1 MAKTRLSSKGQVII
15 PKAVRDALDWRPG
28 MTFDICAQGDGV
40 LVRPS
45 RPFSQASLDDV
56 AGCLQWS
63 GPPIAIEEMAAA
75 IAKEARRRAK
85 T

>member
-1 MAKTRLSSKGQVII
+1 MII

-28 MTFDICAQGDGV
+28 MTFDISAQGDGI

-45 RPFSQASLDDV
+45 RPFRQTSLDAA
-56 AGCLQWS
+56 AGCLSWS

-75 IAKEARRRAK
+75 IAKEARRRA
-85 T
+85 TT